1 MFWGIVIVVYTTERT
16 RAQFWTRGVN
26 SANLQ
31 MVTRML
37 GLHQSAAFPA
47 SPPSYSFYSHFHLVT
62 QDEFCKISWENTEK
76 KSNSIIVNVL
86 EITETCL
93 VPHDSIS
100 YDTLVYTFQCIYIC
114 ICDREFL
121 SLRLGYTNLAVSGS
135 GEKQNRGCIRA
146 ETEKSE

>member
-1 MFWGIVIVVYTTERT
+1 MFWDIFIVYTSERT
-16 RAQFWTRGVN
+16 RAQFWTWGVN

-31 MVTRML
+31 MVARML

-47 SPPSYSFYSHFHLVT
+47 FPSSFSFYSHFHLVT
-62 QDEFCKISWENTEK
+62 QDEFCKISWENADK
-76 KSNSIIVNVL
+76 KSNSVIVNVL
-86 EITETCL
+86 EITETCR

-100 YDTLVYTFQCIYIC
+100 YDSLVYTFQCVYIC
-114 ICDREFL
+114 NCDREFL
-121 SLRLGYTNLAVSGS
+121 SLRLSYTNLAASGS